1 MEETAIRQTPER
13 EPEREVTRR
22 EKHTNELCQGYCQDS
37 RLNHRFATFL
47 SPHAMRSSLIVLL
60 LAHANAL
67 LLPAA
72 PRSSTPRMG
81 LFDNLA
87 KAFSNEDFK
96 EDDKRVRA
104 SHILCK
110 GDDDVE
116 RIAEIMA
123 EIGQKVQQQ
132 PDGLRQIFADTARRE
147 SECSSKSMGGDLGV
161 FGPGK
166 MVPEFDA
173 VLFPDDAAAEPP
185 VGAIVG
191 PVVTEFGCHVILV
204 TNREM
209 NRDQVEE
216 LLVKPLGNGLD

>member
-1 MEETAIRQTPER
+1 MR
-13 EPEREVTRR
+13 
-22 EKHTNELCQGYCQDS
+22 LC
-37 RLNHRFATFL
+37 
-47 SPHAMRSSLIVLL
+47 SLVLL
-60 LAHANAL
+60 LAPAAAL
-67 LLPAA
+67 LLPTVP
-72 PRSSTPRMG
+72 PRCSTVRMG

-87 KAFSNEDFK
+87 KAFSNEDFA

-116 RIAEIMA
+116 RIAKLMA
-123 EIGQKVQQQ
+123 EIGQKVEQQ
-132 PDGLRQIFADTARRE
+132 PAELRRIFADVARRE
-147 SECSSKSMGGDLGV
+147 SECSSKSMGGDLGT

-166 MVPEFDA
+166 MVAEFDA

-216 LLVKPLGNGLD
+216 LKVKPLGNGLE